1 MTWIPSHQELRE
13 HPKLRRLARLLDTPP
28 VHLCG
33 HLHFLWYWV
42 LDYAADGDLA
52 DFDAVD
58 IAEAASWD
66 GDAEAFVQ
74 ALVDCGPGDSKGLLE
89 RTRGG
94 KLIVHDWNDH
104 GGSQF
109 RKRALAAERKRKQ
122 RASEQE
128 KEDASQ
134 GRHTD
139 MSLESR
145 GRHADVTRDKRDC
158 HAGEDREE
166 RTEKRGEDIPK
177 EDAAAVA
184 GAREDDAPPADEERS
199 SSIGDETPESPPP
212 KSPDPMD
219 DDDPMDALLLELWE
233 VEGWKRKPKQDR
245 EDLARLGAAF
255 PQADLAVAIQQLR
268 AKALDGAVKANPRSA
283 LQAFIKQ
290 LHLQA
295 PAPRSYPEEDEDG
308 PRPIADWGTQAEC
321 AKEAAAVARRLAAG
335 GRA

>member
-13 HPKLRRLARLLDTPP
+13 HPKLRRLARLLNTPP

-58 IAEAASWD
+58 IAEAAGWE

-89 RTRGG
+89 RTRSG

-109 RKRALAAERKRKQ
+109 RKRALAAERKRRQ

-128 KEDASQ
+128 KEEASQ
-134 GRHTD
+134 GRHAD
-139 MSLESR
+139 VSPESR
-145 GRHADVTRDKRDC
+145 GRHADVTRDSVTC

-166 RTEKRGEDIPK
+166 RTERRGEDLPK

-184 GAREDDAPPADEERS
+184 GAREGEERS
-199 SSIGDETPESPPP
+199 SIDETATNEEAKREVP
-212 KSPDPMD
+212 PDPMD

-233 VEGWKRKPKQDR
+233 VEGWRRAPKDDR
-245 EDLARLGAAF
+245 AMLAQLGAAF
-255 PQADLAVAIQQLR
+255 PRADLATAIQQLR
-268 AKALDGAVKANPRSA
+268 MKALDGAVKANLRSA

-290 LHLQA
+290 LHMQT
-295 PAPRSYPEEDEDG
+295 PDPREPQEPPEPE
-308 PRPIADWGTQAEC
+308 PPPLTAAEKE
-321 AKEAAAVARRLAAG
+321 AIRKQMREAAALAKRGSREMRL
-335 GRA
+335 